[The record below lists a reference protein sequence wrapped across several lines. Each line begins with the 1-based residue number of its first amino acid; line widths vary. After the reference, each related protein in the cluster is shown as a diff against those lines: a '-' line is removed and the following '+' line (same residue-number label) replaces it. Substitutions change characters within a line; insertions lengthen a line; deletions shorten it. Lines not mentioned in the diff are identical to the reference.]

1 MSDQLPLESL
11 TKTKRLNILTSTE
24 VDDLYARP
32 ELTED
37 ERIWLFEL
45 TQEEQLILSSKI
57 SIAAKVDAIIR
68 LGYFKRNPQFFQF
81 DLADIPDDVNHVME
95 RYFESVVLDKSSI
108 GREVKLRNQQW
119 VLRMTGYALFS
130 QADHASLLLIKAE
143 KLCRLSVNPVFI
155 FRELLTE
162 VTQKK
167 ITRPGYSTFQKII
180 STALVTEQKR
190 IGHIFK
196 EHLSK
201 EEKAQ
206 LFHLLNNQEK
216 HFYAITLLKQQPKN
230 FKSTAIRQEVEYYG
244 QYQPLYLIA
253 KRLLP
258 ILEISKN
265 GVAYYAS
272 LVEHYTVQSLT
283 SYSRIWCMEK

>member
-11 TKTKRLNILTSTE
+11 SKTKRLNILTSTE
-24 VDDLYARP
+24 IDDLYFCP
-32 ELTED
+32 QLTED

-57 SIAAKVDAIIR
+57 SIATKVDAIIR

-81 DLADIPDDVNHVME
+81 NLTDIPDDVNHIMD

-108 GREVKLRNQQW
+108 GREIKLRNQQW
-119 VLRMTGYALFS
+119 VLRMTGYTLFS
-130 QADHASLLLIKAE
+130 QAAHAPLLITKAE
-143 KLCRLSVNPVFI
+143 KICRLSVSPVFI

-180 STALVTEQKR
+180 SAALMTEQKR

-196 EHLSK
+196 DHLSIDGR
-201 EEKAQ
+201 
-206 LFHLLNNQEK
+206 N
-216 HFYAITLLKQQPKN
+216 
-230 FKSTAIRQEVEYYG
+230 
-244 QYQPLYLIA
+244 
-253 KRLLP
+253 
-258 ILEISKN
+258 
-265 GVAYYAS
+265 
-272 LVEHYTVQSLT
+272 
-283 SYSRIWCMEK
+283 